1 MRCYFHLTSGTE
13 WLLDREGVEVE
24 SIPEAV
30 FQALVAIK
38 ELKQEAASEAESWQ
52 GWQLKAITADKDLFS
67 IDLAA
72 DLLSPYQ
79 GITLAG

>member
-38 ELKQEAASEAESWQ
+38 ELKQEAFSETAHWQ
-52 GWQLKAITADKDLFS
+52 GWKLKAIAADKDLFS

-72 DLLSPYQ
+72 DSLCPLQS
-79 GITLAG
+79 ITLAR